1 MNGSFQERVD
11 RRGRPATANNDIELR
26 NLQQELMDKNK
37 VRIFNLYYLIRK
49 LDTNLLNIMCRFLT
63 GNL

>member
-37 VRIFNLYYLIRK
+37 VRIFN
-49 LDTNLLNIMCRFLT
+49 
-63 GNL
+63 